1 MAQNLSVKKSN
12 YLANCVDACN
22 RLKDARDLLRGLKE
36 QWANDVTYSGMV
48 IGDMANQL
56 QLNVAIV
63 QTWMNT
69 AWPAIDAAITA
80 QIGPLCDMLVD

>member
-1 MAQNLSVKKSN
+1 MAQTLAVKKSN
-12 YLANCVDACN
+12 YFANCVEACN
-22 RLKDARDLLRGLKE
+22 RLTDARVLLRGLKE
-36 QWANDVTYSGMV
+36 QWANDVTYSGMA

-69 AWPAIDAAITA
+69 AWPAIDAVITA